1 MGETP
6 VEETPR
12 SDAVQAESA
21 PAESAKSETAKSETH
36 EFQAEVSKLLD
47 LMINSLYKDKDIFL
61 RELIANASDA
71 CDKLRY
77 AAITEPALLADD
89 SDLKVTLSVDTE
101 ARTLTIQD
109 NGIGMNHDDLVQNL
123 GTIARS
129 GTEAFLKQ
137 IKESDEEAAADTN
150 LIGQFGVGF
159 YSSFMVAGKVDVF
172 TRRAGEDTGWHWESK
187 GRGKFSILRDDSAA
201 RGARIVLHLRK
212 AEADFLDP
220 LRIRHIVST
229 YSDHIAL
236 PIQLLGDSGAAETLN
251 EGSALWTRSASDI
264 SEDQHKEFYRHV
276 AHLPGDPWMTVHMH
290 AEGRFEYTALLYVPD
305 MRPFDLFDPAR
316 AHRVRLYVKR
326 VFITEECD
334 GLVPGYLRFMRG
346 IVDCNDLPLNVSRET
361 LQHNPLLA
369 KISSGLVKRI
379 LSELEKKSKKEP
391 ENYADFWENFGA
403 VLKEGIYEAS
413 DSRDKL
419 MKLARFRSLTCGEK
433 WISLDD
439 YVAAMADGQE
449 AIYYLSGSADAGLE
463 RSPQLEGFK
472 ARGIDVLFMT
482 DPVDQFWLP
491 TAADFNGKAFR
502 SITQGSADLDKFETV
517 KKSTGEDAAAA
528 DEEKASDG
536 DMDKLIALVK
546 LTLGEEVKDV
556 RTSSRLTDSP
566 VCLVADDGD
575 VDMHFERLLRQHQQ
589 PVTGQKRV
597 LEINPGHSLTRA
609 LAALVTREG
618 ASDALEDAAHLL
630 LDQARILEGE
640 PLPDPASFSRR
651 LAGIL
656 TKTLS
661 A

>member
-1 MGETP
+1 MGEAP
-6 VEETPR
+6 VEEKP
-12 SDAVQAESA
+12 ESGA
-21 PAESAKSETAKSETH
+21 AKAESAKSETAKSETH

-77 AAITEPALLADD
+77 AAITEPDLLGEDAE
-89 SDLKVTLSVDTE
+89 LKVNISIDKD
-101 ARTLTIQD
+101 ARTLTIHD

-137 IKESDEEAAADTN
+137 MKASEGDGEAEADPN

-159 YSSFMVAGKVDVF
+159 YSSFMVASKVEVF
-172 TRRAGEDTGWHWESK
+172 TRRAGDDAGWHWESK
-187 GRGKFSILRDDSAA
+187 GRGKYSILRDDAVA
-201 RGARIVLHLRK
+201 RGARIVLHVRK
-212 AEADFLDP
+212 SEADFLDP
-220 LRIRHIVST
+220 LRVRHIVST
-229 YSDHIAL
+229 YSDHISL
-236 PIQLLGDSGAAETLN
+236 PILLLGEDGAAETLN
-251 EGSALWTRSASDI
+251 EGSALWTRPASDI
-264 SEDQHKEFYRHV
+264 SDDQHKEFYRHV

-290 AEGRFEYTALLYVPD
+290 AEGRFEYTALVYVPD

-316 AHRVRLYVKR
+316 THRVRLYVKR
-326 VFITEECD
+326 VFITDECE

-361 LQHNPLLA
+361 LQRNPLLA
-369 KISSGLVKRI
+369 KISAGVVKRI
-379 LSELEKKSKKEP
+379 LSELEKKAKKEP
-391 ENYADFWENFGA
+391 GKFAEFWENFGA

-413 DSRDKL
+413 DHRDKL
-419 MKLARFRSLTCGEK
+419 MKLARFRSLTSGEN

-439 YVAAMADGQE
+439 YTAAMVEGQE
-449 AIYYLSGSADAGLE
+449 AIYYLSGDDATGLE
-463 RSPQLEGFK
+463 KSPQLEGFK
-472 ARGIDVLFMT
+472 SRSIDVLFMT

-491 TAADFNGKAFR
+491 TAVNFGELPFR

-517 KKSTGEDAAAA
+517 AKSDAT
-528 DEEKASDG
+528 EASDGDEAQASEG

-546 LTLGEEVKDV
+546 LTLGDEVKDV
-556 RTSSRLTDSP
+556 RTSSRLTESP
-566 VCLVADDGD
+566 VCLVADEGD

-589 PVTGQKRV
+589 PVTSQKRV

-609 LAALVTREG
+609 LAGLVGREG
-618 ASDALEDAAHLL
+618 ASEALEDAAHLL

-640 PLPDPASFSRR
+640 ALPDPASFSRR

>member
-1 MGETP
+1 MGEAP
-6 VEETPR
+6 IEETPKN
-12 SDAVQAESA
+12 SA
-21 PAESAKSETAKSETH
+21 TKTESAKAESAKSETH

-89 SDLKVTLSVDTE
+89 PDLKVTLSVDKE
-101 ARTLTIQD
+101 SRTLTIQD
-109 NGIGMNHDDLVQNL
+109 NGIGMSHDDLVQNL

-137 IKESDEEAAADTN
+137 MKESKDEAAADTN

-159 YSSFMVAGKVDVF
+159 YSSFMVASKVEVF
-172 TRRAGEDTGWHWESK
+172 TRRADEDTGWHWESK
-187 GRGKFSILRDDSAA
+187 GRGKFSILRHDSAA

-236 PIQLLGDSGAAETLN
+236 PIQLLDDGGVAETLN
-251 EGSALWTRSASDI
+251 EGSALWTRPASDI

-276 AHLPGDPWMTVHMH
+276 AHLPGDPWMTVHMR

-316 AHRVRLYVKR
+316 AHRLRLYVKR

-369 KISSGLVKRI
+369 KISSGVVKRI
-379 LSELEKKSKKEP
+379 LSELEKKAKKEP
-391 ENYADFWENFGA
+391 EIYADFWENFGA

-419 MKLARFRSLTCGEK
+419 MKLARFRSLTSGEK

-439 YVAAMADGQE
+439 YVAALAEGQE
-449 AIYYLSGSADAGLE
+449 AIYYLSGENRQQVEQSPLMEAFRKRDLE
-463 RSPQLEGFK
+463 
-472 ARGIDVLFMT
+472 VLYLT
-482 DPVDQFWLP
+482 DPVDEWVVNSLQKFDGKDFVAIDAEDLELP
-491 TAADFNGKAFR
+491 
-502 SITQGSADLDKFETV
+502 
-517 KKSTGEDAAAA
+517 
-528 DEEKASDG
+528 
-536 DMDKLIALVK
+536 
-546 LTLGEEVKDV
+546 EEVKLEGVDEPAEDKE
-556 RTSSRLTDSP
+556 RTIELVSYLKTELADRVGEVKESNRLTDSP
-566 VCLVADDGD
+566 CALVVPKGG
-575 VDMHFERLLRQHQQ
+575 VSQQMERLMRMSDESFPL
-589 PVTGQKRV
+589 TKRTLEVNPTHPAIVNMGELLKADRASAELKDWAHFLVDYV
-597 LEINPGHSLTRA
+597 LLAEGKVEEPQRVMSQVQRMMSLA
-609 LAALVTREG
+609 SEAALK
-618 ASDALEDAAHLL
+618 
-630 LDQARILEGE
+630 AR
-640 PLPDPASFSRR
+640 S
-651 LAGIL
+651 
-656 TKTLS
+656 T
-661 A
+661 

>member
-1 MGETP
+1 MGEAP
-6 VEETPR
+6 VEEKP
-12 SDAVQAESA
+12 ESGA
-21 PAESAKSETAKSETH
+21 AKAESAKSETAKSETH

-77 AAITEPALLADD
+77 AAITEPDLLGEDAE
-89 SDLKVTLSVDTE
+89 LKVNISIDKD
-101 ARTLTIQD
+101 ARTLTIHD

-137 IKESDEEAAADTN
+137 MKASEGDGEAVADPN

-159 YSSFMVAGKVDVF
+159 YSSFMVASKVEVF
-172 TRRAGEDTGWHWESK
+172 TRRAGDDAGWHWESK
-187 GRGKFSILRDDSAA
+187 GRGKYSILRDDAVA
-201 RGARIVLHLRK
+201 RGARIVLHVRK
-212 AEADFLDP
+212 SEADFLDP
-220 LRIRHIVST
+220 LRVRHIVST
-229 YSDHIAL
+229 YSDHISL
-236 PIQLLGDSGAAETLN
+236 PILLLGEDGAAETLN
-251 EGSALWTRSASDI
+251 EGSALWTRPASDI
-264 SEDQHKEFYRHV
+264 SDDQHKEFYRHV

-290 AEGRFEYTALLYVPD
+290 AEGRFEYTALVYVPD

-316 AHRVRLYVKR
+316 THRVRLYVKR
-326 VFITEECD
+326 VFITDECE

-361 LQHNPLLA
+361 LQRNPLLA
-369 KISSGLVKRI
+369 KISAGVVKRI
-379 LSELEKKSKKEP
+379 LSELEKKAKKEP
-391 ENYADFWENFGA
+391 GKFAEFWENFGA

-413 DSRDKL
+413 DHRDKL
-419 MKLARFRSLTCGEK
+419 MKLARFRSLTSGEN

-439 YVAAMADGQE
+439 YTAAMVEGQE
-449 AIYYLSGSADAGLE
+449 AIYYLSGDDATGLE
-463 RSPQLEGFK
+463 KSPQLEGFK
-472 ARGIDVLFMT
+472 SRSIDVLFMT

-491 TAADFNGKAFR
+491 TAVNFGELPFR

-517 KKSTGEDAAAA
+517 AKSDAT
-528 DEEKASDG
+528 EASDGDEAQASEG

-546 LTLGEEVKDV
+546 LTLGDEVKDV
-556 RTSSRLTDSP
+556 RTSSRLTESP
-566 VCLVADDGD
+566 VCLVADEGA

-589 PVTGQKRV
+589 PVTSQKRV

-609 LAALVTREG
+609 LAGLVGREG
-618 ASDALEDAAHLL
+618 ASEALEDAAHLL

-640 PLPDPASFSRR
+640 ALPDPASFSRR

>member
-1 MGETP
+1 MGKAP
-6 VEETPR
+6 VEEKP
-12 SDAVQAESA
+12 ESGA
-21 PAESAKSETAKSETH
+21 AKAESAKSETAKSETH

-77 AAITEPALLADD
+77 AAITEPDLLGEDAE
-89 SDLKVTLSVDTE
+89 LKVNISIDKD
-101 ARTLTIQD
+101 ARTLTIHD

-129 GTEAFLKQ
+129 GTETFLKQ
-137 IKESDEEAAADTN
+137 MKASEGDGEAVTDPN

-159 YSSFMVAGKVDVF
+159 YSSFMVASKVEVF
-172 TRRAGEDTGWHWESK
+172 TRRAGDDAGWHWESK
-187 GRGKFSILRDDSAA
+187 GRGKYSILRDDAVA
-201 RGARIVLHLRK
+201 RGARIVLHVRK
-212 AEADFLDP
+212 SEADFLDP
-220 LRIRHIVST
+220 LRVRHIVST
-229 YSDHIAL
+229 YSDHISL
-236 PIQLLGDSGAAETLN
+236 PILLLGEDGAAETLN
-251 EGSALWTRSASDI
+251 EGSALWTRPANDI
-264 SEDQHKEFYRHV
+264 SDDQHKEFYRHV

-290 AEGRFEYTALLYVPD
+290 AEGRFEYTALVYVPD

-316 AHRVRLYVKR
+316 THRVRLYVKR
-326 VFITEECD
+326 VFITDECE

-361 LQHNPLLA
+361 LQRNPLLA
-369 KISSGLVKRI
+369 KISAGVVKRI
-379 LSELEKKSKKEP
+379 LSELEKKAKTEP
-391 ENYADFWENFGA
+391 GKFAEFWENFGA

-413 DSRDKL
+413 DHRDKL
-419 MKLARFRSLTCGEK
+419 MKLARFRSLNSGEN

-439 YVAAMADGQE
+439 YTAAMVEGQE
-449 AIYYLSGSADAGLE
+449 AIYYLSGDDATGLE
-463 RSPQLEGFK
+463 KSPQLEGFK
-472 ARGIDVLFMT
+472 SRSIDVLFMT

-491 TAADFNGKAFR
+491 TAVNFGELPFR

-517 KKSTGEDAAAA
+517 AKSDAT
-528 DEEKASDG
+528 EASDGDEAQASEG

-546 LTLGEEVKDV
+546 LTLGDEVKDV
-556 RTSSRLTDSP
+556 RTSSRLTESP
-566 VCLVADDGD
+566 VCLVADEGA

-589 PVTGQKRV
+589 PVTSQKRV

-609 LAALVTREG
+609 LAGLVGREG
-618 ASDALEDAAHLL
+618 ASEALEDAAHLL

-640 PLPDPASFSRR
+640 ALPDPASFSRR

>member
-1 MGETP
+1 MGKAP
-6 VEETPR
+6 VEEKP
-12 SDAVQAESA
+12 ESGA
-21 PAESAKSETAKSETH
+21 AKAESAKSETAKSETH

-77 AAITEPALLADD
+77 AAITEPDLLGEDAE
-89 SDLKVTLSVDTE
+89 LKVNISIDKD
-101 ARTLTIQD
+101 ARTLTIHD

-129 GTEAFLKQ
+129 GTETFLKQ
-137 IKESDEEAAADTN
+137 MKASEGDGEAVTDPN

-159 YSSFMVAGKVDVF
+159 YSSFMVASKVEVF
-172 TRRAGEDTGWHWESK
+172 TRRAGDDAGWHWESK
-187 GRGKFSILRDDSAA
+187 GRGKYSILRDDAVA
-201 RGARIVLHLRK
+201 RGARIVLHVRK
-212 AEADFLDP
+212 SEADFLDP
-220 LRIRHIVST
+220 LRVRHIVST
-229 YSDHIAL
+229 YSDHISL
-236 PIQLLGDSGAAETLN
+236 PILLLGEDGAAETLN
-251 EGSALWTRSASDI
+251 EGSALWTRPANDI
-264 SEDQHKEFYRHV
+264 SDDQHKEFYRHV

-290 AEGRFEYTALLYVPD
+290 AEGRFEYTALVYVPD

-316 AHRVRLYVKR
+316 THRVRLYVKR
-326 VFITEECD
+326 VFITDECE

-361 LQHNPLLA
+361 LQRNPLLA
-369 KISSGLVKRI
+369 KISAGVVKRI
-379 LSELEKKSKKEP
+379 LSELEKKAKTEP
-391 ENYADFWENFGA
+391 GKFAEFWENFGA

-413 DSRDKL
+413 DHRDKL
-419 MKLARFRSLTCGEK
+419 MKLARFRSLTSGEN

-439 YVAAMADGQE
+439 YTAAMVEGQE
-449 AIYYLSGSADAGLE
+449 AIYYLSGDDATGLE
-463 RSPQLEGFK
+463 KSPQLEGFK
-472 ARGIDVLFMT
+472 SRSIDVLFMT

-491 TAADFNGKAFR
+491 TAVNFGELPFR

-517 KKSTGEDAAAA
+517 AKSDAT
-528 DEEKASDG
+528 EASDGDEAQASEG

-546 LTLGEEVKDV
+546 LTLGDEVKDV
-556 RTSSRLTDSP
+556 RTSSRLTESP
-566 VCLVADDGD
+566 VCLVADEGA

-589 PVTGQKRV
+589 PVTSQKRV

-609 LAALVTREG
+609 LAGLVGREG
-618 ASDALEDAAHLL
+618 ASEALEDAAHLL

-640 PLPDPASFSRR
+640 ALPDPASFSRR

>member
-1 MGETP
+1 MGEAP
-6 VEETPR
+6 IEETP
-12 SDAVQAESA
+12 QNSA
-21 PAESAKSETAKSETH
+21 TKTESAKAESAKSETH

-89 SDLKVTLSVDTE
+89 PDLKVTLSVDKE
-101 ARTLTIQD
+101 SRTLTIQD

-137 IKESDEEAAADTN
+137 MKESKDEAAADTN

-159 YSSFMVAGKVDVF
+159 YSSFMVASKVEVF
-172 TRRAGEDTGWHWESK
+172 TRCAGEDTGWHWESK
-187 GRGKFSILRDDSAA
+187 GRGKFSILRHDSAA

-236 PIQLLGDSGAAETLN
+236 PIQLLDDGGVAETLN
-251 EGSALWTRSASDI
+251 EGSALWTRPASDI

-276 AHLPGDPWMTVHMH
+276 AHLPGDPWMTVHMR

-316 AHRVRLYVKR
+316 AHRLRLYVKR

-369 KISSGLVKRI
+369 KISSGVVKRI
-379 LSELEKKSKKEP
+379 LSELEKKAKKEP
-391 ENYADFWENFGA
+391 EIYADFWENFGA

-419 MKLARFRSLTCGEK
+419 MKLARFRSLTSGEK

-439 YVAAMADGQE
+439 YVAALAEGQE

-491 TAADFNGKAFR
+491 TAADFDGKAFR

-517 KKSTGEDAAAA
+517 KKSSDEDAAAVAAA
-528 DEEKASDG
+528 DDKSASDG

-546 LTLGEEVKDV
+546 LTLGEDVKDV
-556 RTSSRLTDSP
+556 RTSSRLTESP
-566 VCLVADDGD
+566 VCLVADEGD

-589 PVTGQKRV
+589 PVAGQKRV

-609 LAALVTREG
+609 LAALVSREG
-618 ASDALEDAAHLL
+618 ASEALEDAAHLL

-640 PLPDPASFSRR
+640 ALPDPASFSRR

>member
-1 MGETP
+1 MGEAP
-6 VEETPR
+6 VEEKP
-12 SDAVQAESA
+12 ESGA
-21 PAESAKSETAKSETH
+21 AKAESAKSETAKSETH

-77 AAITEPALLADD
+77 AAITEPDLLGEDAE
-89 SDLKVTLSVDTE
+89 LKVNISIDKD
-101 ARTLTIQD
+101 ARTLTIHD

-129 GTEAFLKQ
+129 GTEAFLK
-137 IKESDEEAAADTN
+137 KMKASEGDGEAVADPN

-159 YSSFMVAGKVDVF
+159 YSSFMVASKVEVF
-172 TRRAGEDTGWHWESK
+172 TRRAGDDAGWHWESK
-187 GRGKFSILRDDSAA
+187 GRGKYSILRDDAVA
-201 RGARIVLHLRK
+201 RGARIVLHVRK
-212 AEADFLDP
+212 SEADFLDP
-220 LRIRHIVST
+220 LRVRHIVST
-229 YSDHIAL
+229 YSDHISL
-236 PIQLLGDSGAAETLN
+236 PILLLGEDGAAETLN
-251 EGSALWTRSASDI
+251 EGSALWTRPASDI
-264 SEDQHKEFYRHV
+264 SDDQHKEFYRHV

-290 AEGRFEYTALLYVPD
+290 AEGRFEYTALVYVPD

-316 AHRVRLYVKR
+316 THRVRLYVKR
-326 VFITEECD
+326 VFITDECE

-361 LQHNPLLA
+361 LQRNPLLA
-369 KISSGLVKRI
+369 KISAGVVKRI
-379 LSELEKKSKKEP
+379 LSELEKKAKKEP
-391 ENYADFWENFGA
+391 GKFAEFWENFGA

-413 DSRDKL
+413 DHRDKL
-419 MKLARFRSLTCGEK
+419 MKLARFRSLISGEN

-439 YVAAMADGQE
+439 YTAAMVEGQE
-449 AIYYLSGSADAGLE
+449 AIYYLSGDDATGLE
-463 RSPQLEGFK
+463 KSPQLEGFK
-472 ARGIDVLFMT
+472 SRSIDVLFMT

-491 TAADFNGKAFR
+491 TAVNFGELPFR

-517 KKSTGEDAAAA
+517 AKSDAT
-528 DEEKASDG
+528 EASDGDEAQASEG

-546 LTLGEEVKDV
+546 LTLGDEVKDV
-556 RTSSRLTDSP
+556 RTSSRLTESP
-566 VCLVADDGD
+566 VCLVADEGD

-589 PVTGQKRV
+589 PVTSQKRV

-609 LAALVTREG
+609 LAGLVGREG
-618 ASDALEDAAHLL
+618 ASEALEDAAHLL

-640 PLPDPASFSRR
+640 ALPDPASFSRR

>member
-1 MGETP
+1 MGEAP
-6 VEETPR
+6 VEEKP
-12 SDAVQAESA
+12 ESGA
-21 PAESAKSETAKSETH
+21 AKAESAKSETAKSETH

-47 LMINSLYKDKDIFL
+47 LMINSLYKDKDIFQ

-77 AAITEPALLADD
+77 AAITEPDLLGEDAE
-89 SDLKVTLSVDTE
+89 LKVNISIDKD
-101 ARTLTIQD
+101 ARTLTIHD

-137 IKESDEEAAADTN
+137 MKASEGDGEAVADPN

-159 YSSFMVAGKVDVF
+159 YSSFMVAGKVEVF
-172 TRRAGEDTGWHWESK
+172 PRRAGDDAGWHWESK
-187 GRGKFSILRDDSAA
+187 GRGKYSILRDDAVA
-201 RGARIVLHLRK
+201 RGARIVLHVRK
-212 AEADFLDP
+212 SEAVFLDP
-220 LRIRHIVST
+220 LRVRHIVST
-229 YSDHIAL
+229 YSDHISL
-236 PIQLLGDSGAAETLN
+236 PILLLGEDGAAETLN
-251 EGSALWTRSASDI
+251 EGSALWTRPASDI
-264 SEDQHKEFYRHV
+264 SDDQHKEFYRHV

-290 AEGRFEYTALLYVPD
+290 AEGRFEYTALVYVPD

-316 AHRVRLYVKR
+316 THRVRLYVKR
-326 VFITEECD
+326 VFITDECE

-361 LQHNPLLA
+361 LQRNPLLA
-369 KISSGLVKRI
+369 KISAGVVKRI
-379 LSELEKKSKKEP
+379 LSELEKKAKKEP
-391 ENYADFWENFGA
+391 GKFAEFWENFGA

-413 DSRDKL
+413 DHRDKL
-419 MKLARFRSLTCGEK
+419 MKLARFRSLTSGEN

-439 YVAAMADGQE
+439 YTAAMVEGQE
-449 AIYYLSGSADAGLE
+449 AIYYLSGDDATGLE
-463 RSPQLEGFK
+463 KSPQLEGFK
-472 ARGIDVLFMT
+472 SRSIDVLFMT

-491 TAADFNGKAFR
+491 TAVNFGELPFR

-517 KKSTGEDAAAA
+517 AKSDAT
-528 DEEKASDG
+528 EASDGDEAQASEG

-546 LTLGEEVKDV
+546 LTLGDEVKDV
-556 RTSSRLTDSP
+556 RTSSRLTESP
-566 VCLVADDGD
+566 VCLVADEGD

-589 PVTGQKRV
+589 PVTSQKRV

-609 LAALVTREG
+609 LAGLVGREG
-618 ASDALEDAAHLL
+618 ASEALEDAAHLL

-640 PLPDPASFSRR
+640 ALPDPASFSRR

>member
-1 MGETP
+1 MGEAP
-6 VEETPR
+6 VEETPENG
-12 SDAVQAESA
+12 AAKAETA
-21 PAESAKSETAKSETH
+21 KAEAAKSETH

-47 LMINSLYKDKDIFL
+47 LMINSLYKEKDIFL

-77 AAITEPALLADD
+77 AAITEPALLGDD
-89 SDLKVTLSVDTE
+89 PDLKVQISVDTE

-109 NGIGMNHDDLVQNL
+109 NGVGMNHDDLVENL

-137 IKESDEEAAADTN
+137 LKASEDADEADPD

-159 YSSFMVAGKVDVF
+159 YSTFMVASKVEVF
-172 TRRAGEDTGWHWESK
+172 TRRAGEDSGWRWESK
-187 GRGKFSILRDDSAA
+187 GRGKFSILSDDTAA

-212 AEADFLDP
+212 NEVDFLDP

-229 YSDHIAL
+229 YSDHVAL
-236 PIQLLGDSGAAETLN
+236 PIQLLGGDGAAETLN
-251 EGSALWTRSASDI
+251 EGSALWTRPANDI
-264 SEDQHKEFYRHV
+264 SDEQHKEFYRHV
-276 AHLPGDPWMTVHMH
+276 AHLPGDPWMTVHMR
-290 AEGRFEYTALLYVPD
+290 AEGRFEYTALVYVPD

-316 AHRVRLYVKR
+316 SHRVRLYVKR
-326 VFITEECD
+326 VFITDECD

-361 LQHNPLLA
+361 LQSNPLLA
-369 KISSGLVKRI
+369 KISAGLVKRI
-379 LSELEKKSKKEP
+379 LSELEKKAKKEP
-391 ENYADFWENFGA
+391 EAFDEFWENFGA

-413 DSRDKL
+413 DNRDKL
-419 MKLARFRSLTCGEK
+419 MKLARFRTLTSGDK
-433 WISLDD
+433 WTSLDK
-439 YVAAMADGQE
+439 YVAAMAEGQE
-449 AIYYLSGSADAGLE
+449 AIYYLSGDAAGGLE
-463 RSPQLEGFK
+463 KSPQLEGFK
-472 ARGIDVLFMT
+472 SRGIDVLFMT

-491 TAADFNGKAFR
+491 TAVDFNNKPFR

-517 KKSTGEDAAAA
+517 DKSDGSDAAAA
-528 DEEKASDG
+528 DGGQEKASDG
-536 DMDKLIALVK
+536 DMDKLIAMVK

-556 RTSSRLTDSP
+556 RASSRLTESP
-566 VCLVADDGD
+566 VCLVADEGD

-589 PVTGQKRV
+589 PVTDQKRV

-609 LAALVTREG
+609 LADLVSREG
-618 ASDALEDAAHLL
+618 ASEALEDAAHLL

-640 PLPDPASFSRR
+640 TLPDPASFSRR

-661 A
+661 V

>member
-1 MGETP
+1 MGEAP
-6 VEETPR
+6 VEEKP
-12 SDAVQAESA
+12 ESGA
-21 PAESAKSETAKSETH
+21 AKAESAKSETAKSETH

-77 AAITEPALLADD
+77 AAITETDLLGEAAE
-89 SDLKVTLSVDTE
+89 LKVNISIDKD
-101 ARTLTIQD
+101 ARTLTIHD

-137 IKESDEEAAADTN
+137 MKASEGDGEAVADPN

-159 YSSFMVAGKVDVF
+159 YSSFMVASRVEVF
-172 TRRAGEDTGWHWESK
+172 TRRAGDDAGWHWESK
-187 GRGKFSILRDDSAA
+187 GRGKYSILRDDAVA
-201 RGARIVLHLRK
+201 RGARIVLHVRK
-212 AEADFLDP
+212 SEADFLDP
-220 LRIRHIVST
+220 LRVRHIVST
-229 YSDHIAL
+229 YSDHISL
-236 PIQLLGDSGAAETLN
+236 PILLLGEDGAAETLN
-251 EGSALWTRSASDI
+251 EGSALWTRPASDI
-264 SEDQHKEFYRHV
+264 SDDQHKEFYRHV

-290 AEGRFEYTALLYVPD
+290 AEGRFEYTALVYVPD

-316 AHRVRLYVKR
+316 THRVRLYVKR
-326 VFITEECD
+326 VFITDECE

-361 LQHNPLLA
+361 LQRNPLLA
-369 KISSGLVKRI
+369 KISAGVVKRS
-379 LSELEKKSKKEP
+379 LSELEKKAKKEP
-391 ENYADFWENFGA
+391 GKFAEFWENFGA

-413 DSRDKL
+413 DHRDKL
-419 MKLARFRSLTCGEK
+419 MKLARFRSLTSGEN

-439 YVAAMADGQE
+439 YTAAMVEGQE
-449 AIYYLSGSADAGLE
+449 AIYYLSGDDATGLE
-463 RSPQLEGFK
+463 KSPQLEGFK
-472 ARGIDVLFMT
+472 SRSIDVLFMT

-491 TAADFNGKAFR
+491 TAVNFGELPFR

-517 KKSTGEDAAAA
+517 AKSDAT
-528 DEEKASDG
+528 EASDGDEAQASEG

-546 LTLGEEVKDV
+546 LTLGDEVKDV
-556 RTSSRLTDSP
+556 RTSSRLTESP
-566 VCLVADDGD
+566 VCLVAEEGD

-589 PVTGQKRV
+589 PVTSQKRV

-609 LAALVTREG
+609 LAGLVGREG
-618 ASDALEDAAHLL
+618 ASEALEDAAHLL

-640 PLPDPASFSRR
+640 ALPDPASFSRR

>member
-1 MGETP
+1 MGEAP
-6 VEETPR
+6 VEEKP
-12 SDAVQAESA
+12 ESGA
-21 PAESAKSETAKSETH
+21 AKAESAKSETAKSETH

-77 AAITEPALLADD
+77 AAITEPDLLGEDAE
-89 SDLKVTLSVDTE
+89 LKVNISIDKD
-101 ARTLTIQD
+101 ARTLTIHD

-129 GTEAFLKQ
+129 GTEAFLK
-137 IKESDEEAAADTN
+137 KMKASEGDGEAVADPN

-159 YSSFMVAGKVDVF
+159 YSSFMVASKVEVF
-172 TRRAGEDTGWHWESK
+172 TRRAGDDAGWHWESK
-187 GRGKFSILRDDSAA
+187 GRGKYSILRDDAVA
-201 RGARIVLHLRK
+201 RGARIVLHVRK
-212 AEADFLDP
+212 SEADFLDP
-220 LRIRHIVST
+220 LRVRHIVST
-229 YSDHIAL
+229 YSDHISL
-236 PIQLLGDSGAAETLN
+236 PILLLGEDGAAETLN
-251 EGSALWTRSASDI
+251 EGSALWTRPASDI
-264 SEDQHKEFYRHV
+264 SDDQHKEFYRHV

-290 AEGRFEYTALLYVPD
+290 AEGRFEYTALVYVPD

-316 AHRVRLYVKR
+316 THRVRLYVKR
-326 VFITEECD
+326 VFITDECE

-361 LQHNPLLA
+361 LQRNPLLA
-369 KISSGLVKRI
+369 KISAGVVKRI
-379 LSELEKKSKKEP
+379 LSELEKKAKKEP
-391 ENYADFWENFGA
+391 GKFAEFWENFGA

-413 DSRDKL
+413 DHRDKL
-419 MKLARFRSLTCGEK
+419 MKLARFRSLTSGEN

-439 YVAAMADGQE
+439 YTAAMVEGQE
-449 AIYYLSGSADAGLE
+449 AIYYLSGDDATGLE
-463 RSPQLEGFK
+463 KSPQLEGFK
-472 ARGIDVLFMT
+472 SRSIDVLFMT

-491 TAADFNGKAFR
+491 TAVNFGELPFR

-517 KKSTGEDAAAA
+517 AKSDAT
-528 DEEKASDG
+528 EASDGDEAQASEG

-546 LTLGEEVKDV
+546 LTLGDEVKDV
-556 RTSSRLTDSP
+556 RTSSRLTESP
-566 VCLVADDGD
+566 VCLVADEGD

-589 PVTGQKRV
+589 PVTSQKRV

-609 LAALVTREG
+609 LAGLVGREG
-618 ASDALEDAAHLL
+618 ASEALEDAAHLL

-640 PLPDPASFSRR
+640 ALPDPASFSRR

>member
-1 MGETP
+1 MGDAP
-6 VEETPR
+6 VDEKPDSGDTT
-12 SDAVQAESA
+12 
-21 PAESAKSETAKSETH
+21 AESAKAETH

-77 AAITEPALLADD
+77 AAITEPELMTGD
-89 SDLKVTLSVDTE
+89 SDLKVSISLDKE
-101 ARTLTIQD
+101 ARILTIAD
-109 NGIGMNHDDLVQNL
+109 NGIGMSHDDLVENL

-137 IKESDEEAAADTN
+137 MKESKDEAAADTN

-159 YSSFMVAGKVDVF
+159 YSSFMVASKVEVF
-172 TRRAGEDTGWHWESK
+172 TRRADEDTGWHWESK
-187 GRGKFSILRDDSAA
+187 GRGKFSILRDDSSA
-201 RGARIVLHLRK
+201 RGARIILHLRK
-212 AEADFLDP
+212 TEADFLDP
-220 LRIRHIVST
+220 LRIRHIIST

-236 PIQLLGDSGAAETLN
+236 PIQLLEDDGTAQTLN
-251 EGSALWTRSASDI
+251 EGSALWTRPASDI
-264 SEDQHKEFYRHV
+264 TEDQHKEFYRHV

-290 AEGRFEYTALLYVPD
+290 AEGRFEYTALVYVPD

-379 LSELEKKSKKEP
+379 LSELEKKAKKEP

-413 DSRDKL
+413 DSREKL
-419 MKLARFRSLTCGEK
+419 MKLARFRSLTSGEK
-433 WISLDD
+433 WISLGD
-439 YVAAMADGQE
+439 YVAAMAEGQE

-491 TAADFNGKAFR
+491 TAADFDGKAFR

-517 KKSTGEDAAAA
+517 KNSSDEDAAAA
-528 DEEKASDG
+528 GDDEKASDS

-556 RTSSRLTDSP
+556 RTSSRLTESP
-566 VCLVADDGD
+566 VCLVADEGD

-589 PVTGQKRV
+589 PVTDQKRV
-597 LEINPGHSLTRA
+597 LEINPSHSLTRA
-609 LAALVTREG
+609 LAALVSREG
-618 ASDALEDAAHLL
+618 ASEALEDAAHLL

-640 PLPDPASFSRR
+640 ALPDPASFSRR
-651 LAGIL
+651 LAGLL